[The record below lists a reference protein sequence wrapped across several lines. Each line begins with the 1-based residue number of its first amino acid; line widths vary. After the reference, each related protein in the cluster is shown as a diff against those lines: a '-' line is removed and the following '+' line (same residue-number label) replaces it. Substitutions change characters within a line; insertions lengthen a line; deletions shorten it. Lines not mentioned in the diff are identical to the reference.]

1 MVQHGPIACPLTG
14 PCGLSQC
21 SRWSWY
27 CLTSSERKCLIIK
40 GQRLRSR
47 HQLFE
52 VKHDMI
58 WHAVSKT
65 WNEDKMRYIQIITK
79 HLPLRRADSQSLP
92 LPPRMNPLCCNVRE
106 WDKAWKMWSCLVQ
119 RDSWDL
125 RGRIQKRGTTTI
137 LWTTTKERRL
147 TTAQLPLLLV
157 ILLSHTVAFLSSRAN
172 AILPSS
178 CGHQL
183 PCLNSKCVNQSIT
196 SVDLMPL
203 HTSHMHSASNEIYC
217 QLIDADSIRYLLAV
231 ISDDVGRKLVVFV
244 NRWGISDSSTQYKL
258 HLQPKD
264 REALLPSK
272 DATEFPLSQN
282 MQPHPHCWRNITS
295 EINSL
300 WLTGFASVH
309 VFQHA
314 STCFKVSR
322 KLDHN
327 TQLQYL
333 LLCGPDQDI
342 ASAAVLWITNS
353 ENKSCLLVSKIGFH
367 FFAIK

>member
-52 VKHDMI
+52 VKH
-58 WHAVSKT
+58 AVSKT

-92 LPPRMNPLCCNVRE
+92 LPPRMTPLCCNVRE

-137 LWTTTKERRL
+137 LWTTTKEKRL

-183 PCLNSKCVNQSIT
+183 YTMLEFKVCEPEYHIRWPHAIAYFTHAFCQQWNIL
-196 SVDLMPL
+196 SVDW
-203 HTSHMHSASNEIYC
+203 Y
-217 QLIDADSIRYLLAV
+217 RY
-231 ISDDVGRKLVVFV
+231 
-244 NRWGISDSSTQYKL
+244 
-258 HLQPKD
+258 
-264 REALLPSK
+264 
-272 DATEFPLSQN
+272 
-282 MQPHPHCWRNITS
+282 HPIPPRCHFWWCW
-295 EINSL
+295 
-300 WLTGFASVH
+300 A
-309 VFQHA
+309 
-314 STCFKVSR
+314 
-322 KLDHN
+322 
-327 TQLQYL
+327 
-333 LLCGPDQDI
+333 
-342 ASAAVLWITNS
+342 
-353 ENKSCLLVSKIGFH
+353 
-367 FFAIK
+367 